1 MLSVEATLSV
11 SLALLFVFFVRYIQ
25 HRKDPARKIQCA
37 VRGLVISTFLW
48 NILTLFQPRSDA
60 HWLWGHEYTEWQNEI
75 GKMYSKWAMALGPV
89 YRIKAAFFKRDII
102 VATDNFAVHHIH
114 ANTYRYPKAPEFLP
128 IVESQLGKG
137 IVYVSGDE
145 HRRQRRLLAPAFT
158 LGAVKGMSDDVVEWT
173 QRFIQRVGTYV
184 GSRGGETTINI
195 TPFLSA
201 CTLDIIGRVAFGHD
215 FRSGESQEA
224 KDIAESWHKDV
235 LFGRTM
241 PGFLLPIMMSTFP
254 WISKFPAFKTD
265 GVAKQAALKLAR
277 EFLRQNHAHLE
288 NGDGKDILSIL
299 IRDQKHS
306 KHAGDRL
313 SQKALLENVCSTL
326 PAMVGHETTSCT
338 VSFTLFHLARDPEVQ
353 KRLRQEIHDLSDF
366 SYDHIQSLPYLDV
379 VCREGLRLHPAGPR
393 TDRIALEDDVLPL
406 SQPLTTT
413 DGNVVSS
420 IAIKAGQVFQI
431 PSVVQN
437 TDPNVWGEDAAEFK
451 PERWLRPDGVP
462 STAQLPSGPYG
473 NVASFLD
480 GPRSCIGWR
489 LALLEFKIIICLM
502 IRHFE
507 LTSTPHHVQ
516 SFFIG
521 NLQSFVEGDA
531 QMPIHVK
538 LLAVRPKCL
547 LSLTCAH

>member
-1 MLSVEATLSV
+1 MLSNA
-11 SLALLFVFFVRYIQ
+11 
-25 HRKDPARKIQCA
+25 P
-37 VRGLVISTFLW
+37 RGSY
-48 NILTLFQPRSDA
+48 N
-60 HWLWGHEYTEWQNEI
+60 
-75 GKMYSKWAMALGPV
+75 
-89 YRIKAAFFKRDII
+89 
-102 VATDNFAVHHIH
+102 
-114 ANTYRYPKAPEFLP
+114 
-128 IVESQLGKG
+128 ESQNML
-137 IVYVSGDE
+137 
-145 HRRQRRLLAPAFT
+145 HREGARL
-158 LGAVKGMSDDVVEWT
+158 
-173 QRFIQRVGTYV
+173 
-184 GSRGGETTINI
+184 INI

-224 KDIAESWHKDV
+224 IEIAESWHKDV
-235 LFGRTM
+235 LFGRTT
-241 PGFLLPIMMSTFP
+241 PGFLMPIMMSTFP
-254 WISKFPAFKTD
+254 WFSKLPIPAFRTD
-265 GVAKQAALKLAR
+265 GVAKRAAIRLAG
-277 EFLRQNHAHLE
+277 EFLRENQAHLE

-299 IRDQKHS
+299 VRDQKHS
-306 KHAGDRL
+306 KHGDRL
-313 SQKALLENVCSTL
+313 SHRALLENIATL
-326 PAMVGHETTSCT
+326 IMVGHETTSCT
-338 VSFTLFHLARDPEVQ
+338 VSFTLYHLARDPEVQ

-406 SQPLTTT
+406 SQPLTLSN
-413 DGNVVSS
+413 GEIVSS
-420 IAIKAGQVFQI
+420 IAIRAGQVFQI

-451 PERWLRPDGVP
+451 PERWFLPHGVP
-462 STAQLPSGPYG
+462 SAAQLPSGPYG

-489 LALLEFKIIICLM
+489 LALLEFKIMICLV

-521 NLQSFVEGDA
+521 NLQSFVDGDA

-538 LLAVRPKCL
+538 LLAP
-547 LSLTCAH
+547 LST

>member
-1 MLSVEATLSV
+1 MLSVGTGLV
-11 SLALLFVFFVRYIQ
+11 SLALLFILFARYVR
-25 HRKDPARKIQCA
+25 RRSDPARKIQCA
-37 VRGLVISTFLW
+37 VREFTVLNFLPAQVF
-48 NILTLFQPRSDA
+48 IQPGVDA
-60 HWLWGHEYTEWQNEI
+60 HWLWGHEYIEWQNEI
-75 GKMYSKWAMALGPV
+75 GKMYSKWAMAVGPV
-89 YRIKAAFFKRDII
+89 YRIKAALFKRDVVTSI
-102 VATDNFAVHHIH
+102 D
-114 ANTYRYPKAPEFLP
+114 ANADFSRRPSR
-128 IVESQLGKG
+128 ESRACCYLCRF
-137 IVYVSGDE
+137 YS
-145 HRRQRRLLAPAFT
+145 RPSCS
-158 LGAVKGMSDDVVEWT
+158 LGAVKGMSDDIVECT
-173 QRFIQRVGTYV
+173 QRLVQRVAKHLT
-184 GSRGGETTINI
+184 SRGGETTMNI

-215 FRSGESQEA
+215 FRSGE
-224 KDIAESWHKDV
+224 DV

-241 PGFLLPIMMSTFP
+241 PGFLMPIMMSAFP
-254 WISKFPAFKTD
+254 WISKFPVFKTD
-265 GVAKQAALKLAR
+265 GVAKQAALRLAG
-277 EFLRQNHAHLE
+277 EFLRQNQTHLE

-306 KHAGDRL
+306 KHGDRL
-313 SQKALLENVCSTL
+313 SHKALLENVCSMFL
-326 PAMVGHETTSCT
+326 AMVGHETTSCT

-353 KRLRQEIHDLSDF
+353 KRLRQEIRDLSDF

-406 SQPLTTT
+406 SQPLTTV
-413 DGNVVSS
+413 DGDIVSS

-437 TDPNVWGEDAAEFK
+437 MDPNVWGEDAAEFK
-451 PERWLRPDGVP
+451 PERWLRPNGVP
-462 STAQLPSGPYG
+462 SAAQLPSGPYG

-489 LALLEFKIIICLM
+489 LALLEFKIIICLV

-516 SFFIG
+516 SFFTG

-538 LLAVRPKCL
+538 LLAP
-547 LSLTCAH
+547 LST

>member
-1 MLSVEATLSV
+1 MLSVGTGLV
-11 SLALLFVFFVRYIQ
+11 SLALLFILFARYVR
-25 HRKDPARKIQCA
+25 RRSDPARKIQCA
-37 VRGLVISTFLW
+37 PGV
-48 NILTLFQPRSDA
+48 DA
-60 HWLWGHEYTEWQNEI
+60 HWLWGHEYIEWQNEI
-75 GKMYSKWAMALGPV
+75 GKMYSKWAMAVGPV
-89 YRIKAAFFKRDII
+89 YRIKAALFKRDVI

-158 LGAVKGMSDDVVEWT
+158 LGAVKGMSDDIVECT
-173 QRFIQRVGTYV
+173 QRLVQRVAKHLT
-184 GSRGGETTINI
+184 SLGGETTMNI

-224 KDIAESWHKDV
+224 IDIAASWHKDV

-241 PGFLLPIMMSTFP
+241 PGFLMPIMMSAFP
-254 WISKFPAFKTD
+254 WISKFPVFKTD
-265 GVAKQAALKLAR
+265 GVAKQAALRLAG
-277 EFLRQNHAHLE
+277 EFLRQNQTHLE
-288 NGDGKDILSIL
+288 NGEGKDILSIL

-306 KHAGDRL
+306 KHGDRL
-313 SQKALLENVCSTL
+313 SHKALLENIATL
-326 PAMVGHETTSCT
+326 IMVGHETTSCT

-353 KRLRQEIHDLSDF
+353 KRLRQEIRDLSDF

-406 SQPLTTT
+406 SQPLTTV
-413 DGNVVSS
+413 DGDIVSS

-437 TDPNVWGEDAAEFK
+437 MDPNVWGEDAAEFK
-451 PERWLRPDGVP
+451 PERWLRPNGVP
-462 STAQLPSGPYG
+462 SGAQLPSGPYG

-516 SFFIG
+516 SFFTG

-538 LLAVRPKCL
+538 LLAP
-547 LSLTCAH
+547 LST

>member
-37 VRGLVISTFLW
+37 
-48 NILTLFQPRSDA
+48 PRSDA

-75 GKMYSKWAMALGPV
+75 GKMYSKWAMVLGPV

-158 LGAVKGMSDDVVEWT
+158 LGAVKGMSDDVVECT
-173 QRFIQRVGTYV
+173 QRFIQRAGTYV

-254 WISKFPAFKTD
+254 WISKYPAFKTD

-313 SQKALLENVCSTL
+313 SQKALLENIATL
-326 PAMVGHETTSCT
+326 
-338 VSFTLFHLARDPEVQ
+338 
-353 KRLRQEIHDLSDF
+353 I
-366 SYDHIQSLPYLDV
+366 LPYLDV

-538 LLAVRPKCL
+538 LLARIL
-547 LSLTCAH
+547 DFYRQLTLCNIPQTVFLVEETN

>member
-1 MLSVEATLSV
+1 MLSVGTGIV
-11 SLALLFVFFVRYIQ
+11 SLALLFILVLFARYIQ
-25 HRKDPARKIQCA
+25 HRSDPARKIQCA
-37 VRGLVISTFLW
+37 PGA
-48 NILTLFQPRSDA
+48 DA
-60 HWLWGHEYTEWQNEI
+60 HWLRGHEYIEWQNEI
-75 GKMYSKWAMALGPV
+75 GKMYSKWAMAVGPV
-89 YRIKAAFFKRDII
+89 YRIKAALFKRDVI

-137 IVYVSGDE
+137 IVYVSGEE

-158 LGAVKGMSDDVVEWT
+158 LSAVKGMSDDVVECT
-173 QRFIQRVGTYV
+173 QRLVQRVAKHLT
-184 GSRGGETTINI
+184 SRGGETTMNI

-215 FRSGESQEA
+215 FRSGESQDA
-224 KDIAESWHKDV
+224 IDIAASWHKDV

-241 PGFLLPIMMSTFP
+241 PGFLMPIIMSAFH
-254 WISKFPAFKTD
+254 WISKFPVFKTD
-265 GVAKQAALKLAR
+265 GVAKQAALRLAG
-277 EFLRQNHAHLE
+277 EFLRQNQTHLE
-288 NGDGKDILSIL
+288 NGDGKDIFSIL

-306 KHAGDRL
+306 KHGDRL
-313 SQKALLENVCSTL
+313 SHKALLENIATL
-326 PAMVGHETTSCT
+326 IMVGTKRPL
-338 VSFTLFHLARDPEVQ
+338 VLDPEVQ
-353 KRLRQEIHDLSDF
+353 KRLRQEIRDLSDF
-366 SYDHIQSLPYLDV
+366 SYDHIQSLSYLDV

-406 SQPLTTT
+406 SQPLTTV
-413 DGNVVSS
+413 DGDIVSS

-451 PERWLRPDGVP
+451 PERWLRSDGVP
-462 STAQLPSGPYG
+462 SADQLPSGPYG

-489 LALLEFKIIICLM
+489 LALLEFKIIICLV

-507 LTSTPHHVQ
+507 LTSTPHYVQ
-516 SFFIG
+516 SFFTG
-521 NLQSFVEGDA
+521 NLQSFVDGDA

-538 LLAVRPKCL
+538 LLAP
-547 LSLTCAH
+547 LSA